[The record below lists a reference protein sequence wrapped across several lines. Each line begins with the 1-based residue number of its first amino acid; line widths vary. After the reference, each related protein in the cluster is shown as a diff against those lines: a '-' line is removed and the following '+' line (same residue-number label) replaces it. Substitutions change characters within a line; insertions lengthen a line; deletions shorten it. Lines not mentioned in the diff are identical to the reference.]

1 MSNKLVITDNTAEK
15 LTIISDG
22 ERFALDHYDK
32 DRLREVVIFLNP
44 REAQEVYD
52 FMGKEK

>member
-22 ERFALDHYDK
+22 ERFVLDHLDK
-32 DRLREVVIFLNP
+32 DRLREVVIFLSP
-44 REAQEVYD
+44 REAQEAIEFV
-52 FMGKEK
+52 GKEK

>member
-44 REAQEVYD
+44 REAQEAYD

>member
-1 MSNKLVITDNTAEK
+1 MNKLVLTDNTAEK
-15 LTIISDG
+15 LIIISDG

-44 REAQEVYD
+44 REAQEAIEFV
-52 FMGKEK
+52 GKEK